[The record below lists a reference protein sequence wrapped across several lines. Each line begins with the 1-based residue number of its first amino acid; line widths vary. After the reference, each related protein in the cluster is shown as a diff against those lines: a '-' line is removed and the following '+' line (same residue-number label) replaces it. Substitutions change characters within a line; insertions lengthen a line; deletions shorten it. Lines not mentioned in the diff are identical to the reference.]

1 VRPRLALLC
10 ALLAA
15 FALAITLSSPCR
27 AGEREGEPGDDATR
41 ERASRSFG
49 EAKAAFALHKY
60 TAAGAAFEEAA
71 RLVPH
76 PATWLDAAAAWEA
89 AGELARAAEDCDRA
103 LALAADGAPAA
114 DATHRLER
122 LAPKI
127 ATLDL
132 RGRPA
137 LLARVDGGDPTPVPA
152 KRRLAPGHHRVVARE
167 PGSGEERSVEVELA
181 AGEAR
186 EVDLDATL
194 PPPAPPP
201 PSAPPE
207 PRAPLARETPIA
219 PRPSTGP
226 PLGSWIAFG
235 AAGVGG
241 GVATVF
247 GVMTLD
253 AKSTYEKNPTHATLD
268 TFKSDRLATN
278 IALGGAALAA
288 AVGVAVW
295 LLVR

>member
-1 VRPRLALLC
+1 MTLRHAPARLPFALS
-10 ALLAA
+10 
-15 FALAITLSSPCR
+15 FALAVALSFPSPCR
-27 AGEREGEPGDDATR
+27 AGDDEAR

-103 LALAADGAPAA
+103 LALAGESGPAA
-114 DATHRLER
+114 DATRRLDR

-127 ATLDL
+127 ATVDL

-137 LLARVDGGDPTPVPA
+137 LLARVDGGDPTGLPA
-152 KRRLAPGHHRVVARE
+152 KRRLEPGHHRFVARE
-167 PGSGEERSVEVELA
+167 ASTGEERSVELDLA

-186 EVDLDATL
+186 TVDLDSAF
-194 PPPAPPP
+194 PPPPPPSPPAPPP
-201 PSAPPE
+201 TPAPEREAAPP
-207 PRAPLARETPIA
+207 PTRRA
-219 PRPSTGP
+219 GP

-235 AAGVGG
+235 AATVGAGV
-241 GVATVF
+241 TTTF
-247 GVMTLD
+247 GVLTLG
-253 AKSTYEKNPTHATLD
+253 AKSTYQLTPTRETLD

-278 IALGGAALAA
+278 IALGTAAVAA
-288 AVGVAVW
+288 AVGVVLW